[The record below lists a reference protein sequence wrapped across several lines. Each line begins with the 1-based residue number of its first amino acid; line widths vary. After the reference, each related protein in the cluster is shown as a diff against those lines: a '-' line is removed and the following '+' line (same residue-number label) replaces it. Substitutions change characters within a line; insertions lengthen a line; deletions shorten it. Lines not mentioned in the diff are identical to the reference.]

1 MNKVICQDY
10 NELSIQ
16 GAKLIAEQ
24 ILHKPNSVLGLCTG
38 ATPLGLYKE
47 LIKMYESDEIDFSQV
62 TTFNLDEYYGISP
75 ENPQSYSYYMIENL
89 IKHINIKP
97 ENFNIPNGNTKF
109 VAAECE
115 RYDELMDRAGGIDLQ
130 ILGLGVNGHIGFN
143 EPASELYTK
152 THLTGLKQ
160 ETIETNAKF
169 FKDVKDVPT
178 HAITVGMSSIFK
190 SKKVV
195 VLINGKNKS
204 KIFKEIFKEEI
215 TTSAPVTLLHLHS
228 DVTLLVE
235 KVSMCHTPHFCTY

>member
-1 MNKVICQDY
+1 MEKVICQDY

-16 GAKLIAEQ
+16 AAKLIAEQ
-24 ILHKPNSVLGLCTG
+24 IWHKPDSVLGLCTG
-38 ATPLGLYKE
+38 DSPLGLYKE
-47 LIKMYESDEIDFSQV
+47 LINMYEAGEIDFSQV

-75 ENPQSYSYYMIENL
+75 ENPQSYCYYMMEHL

-109 VAAECE
+109 VEAECE

-143 EPASELYTK
+143 EPASELDTK
-152 THLTGLKQ
+152 THLTRLKQ
-160 ETIETNAKF
+160 GTINANAKF
-169 FKDVKDVPT
+169 FNDVKDVPT
-178 HAITVGMSSIFK
+178 HAITVGMSSIMK

-195 VLINGKNKS
+195 ILISGKNKA
-204 KIFKEIFKEEI
+204 KALKEILKEEI
-215 TTSAPVTLLHLHS
+215 TTSVPATLLNLHS

-235 KVSMCHTPHFCTY
+235 KRLI

>member
-1 MNKVICQDY
+1 MKKVICQDY
-10 NELSIQ
+10 NELSIEA
-16 GAKLIAEQ
+16 AKLIAEQ
-24 ILHKPNSVLGLCTG
+24 IWYKPDSVLGLSTG

-62 TTFNLDEYYGISP
+62 TTFNLDEYYRISP
-75 ENPQSYSYYMIENL
+75 ENPQSYRYYMMENL

-97 ENFNIPNGNTKF
+97 ENFNIPNGNTDF

-143 EPASELYTK
+143 EPASELDTK

-160 ETIETNAKF
+160 ETIDANARF
-169 FKDVKDVPT
+169 FNDVKDVPT
-178 HAITVGMSSIFK
+178 HAITVGMSSILK

-195 VLINGKNKS
+195 ILISGKNKS
-204 KIFKEIFKEEI
+204 KIVKEILKGEI
-215 TTSAPVTLLHLHS
+215 TTSVPATLLHLHS
-228 DVTLLVE
+228 DATLLVE
-235 KVSMCHTPHFCTY
+235 KGVV